1 MELSAT
7 TVVEYHG
14 NYCHKGQHTRC
25 HRRFTARNN
34 KIKTQIMSLGPYQGQ
49 LKTSARS
56 KMKLH
61 VTAIKTLIAECC
73 HKENVPVAAGA
84 AGAV

>member
-1 MELSAT
+1 
-7 TVVEYHG
+7 
-14 NYCHKGQHTRC
+14 
-25 HRRFTARNN
+25 
-34 KIKTQIMSLGPYQGQ
+34 MSLGPYQGQ

-61 VTAIKTLIAECC
+61 VTAIKTLIADCC

>member
-1 MELSAT
+1 
-7 TVVEYHG
+7 
-14 NYCHKGQHTRC
+14 
-25 HRRFTARNN
+25 
-34 KIKTQIMSLGPYQGQ
+34 MSLGPYQGQ

-61 VTAIKTLIAECC
+61 VTTIKTLTAECS

-84 AGAV
+84 TGAV